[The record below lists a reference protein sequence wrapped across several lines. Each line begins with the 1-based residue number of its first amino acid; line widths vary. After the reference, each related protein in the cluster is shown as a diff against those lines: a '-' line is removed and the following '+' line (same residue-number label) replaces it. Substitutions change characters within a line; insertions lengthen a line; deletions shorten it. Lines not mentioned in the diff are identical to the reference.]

1 MADVHEIRRKNL
13 MDLIFMCKSV
23 ANLNSALG
31 RKRYDGTLNQIK
43 NKSKPPSAKAPR
55 VMGAEVARKIE
66 MKLHL
71 SPGWMDVIHDKHQT
85 EQIKNTD
92 KCLRCT
98 AYKVA
103 RHYLNNVIDSSL
115 VSTVFDAGM
124 KLNEYFIKTVL
135 KASSEENLRF
145 VVVEENSLESMI
157 KVGDTLVLDFGIN
170 AFTRDGVYLIEVNG
184 EQLLRL
190 ISIDYEGGYQI
201 RTDDFSQH
209 LSDLSKLRILA
220 RSLYVC
226 SGKSL

>member
-55 VMGAEVARKIE
+55 VMGAEVAREIE

-71 SPGWMDVIHDKHQT
+71 SPGWMDVIHDKHQM
-85 EQIKNTD
+85 EQIKSTER
-92 KCLRCT
+92 CLRFT

-103 RHYLNNVIDSSL
+103 RHYLNNVMDSSS

-124 KLNEYFIKTVL
+124 TLNEYFIKTVL
-135 KASSEENLRF
+135 KTSSEENLRF

-157 KVGDTLVLDFGIN
+157 RSGDTLILDFGIN
-170 AFTRDGVYLIEVNG
+170 AFTRDGIYLIEVNG
-184 EQLLRL
+184 EQFLRL
-190 ISIDYEGGYQI
+190 ISIDYEGGYQV
-201 RTDDFSQH
+201 RTDNFSQQ
-209 LSDLSKLRILA
+209 LPDLSKLKILA

-226 SGKSL
+226 SGKIL

>member
-1 MADVHEIRRKNL
+1 M
-13 MDLIFMCKSV
+13 
-23 ANLNSALG
+23 
-31 RKRYDGTLNQIK
+31 
-43 NKSKPPSAKAPR
+43 KA
-55 VMGAEVARKIE
+55 A
-66 MKLHL
+66 
-71 SPGWMDVIHDKHQT
+71 
-85 EQIKNTD
+85 
-92 KCLRCT
+92 
-98 AYKVA
+98 
-103 RHYLNNVIDSSL
+103 
-115 VSTVFDAGM
+115 
-124 KLNEYFIKTVL
+124 
-135 KASSEENLRF
+135 SEENLRF

-190 ISIDYEGGYQI
+190 ISIDYEGGCQI